1 MSLSW
6 RERLDVFLTPERVE
20 TLRRG
25 RFMARGKG
33 DFASHALPSAGPDG
47 AREEWREPL
56 ARLAGL
62 SMAEGMDLGLVLS
75 SCFCRFQL
83 LPWMEEVQSADERK
97 AYGAIYFREVYG
109 PAADVWEIM
118 VSEEAPGLPS
128 LACAV
133 DRALLEALRS
143 LAVEKTC
150 RLVSVQPAF
159 ALAWNRWRGRLARE
173 GAALALAEP
182 GAVVLA
188 TVAEGRWLSVR
199 TRRLAG
205 LTLAEALAA
214 LQEEQEVSGDLPVS
228 GGLRCLAQGVEPS
241 QFVPGWLALPG
252 SWRDWP

>member
-1 MSLSW
+1 VSLLW
-6 RERLDVFLTPERVE
+6 RERLDVLLAPERVD
-20 TLRRG
+20 TLRRP
-25 RFMARGKG
+25 RFSRRGQG
-33 DFASHALPSAGPDG
+33 ESATHTLSSTATEA

-97 AYGAIYFREVYG
+97 AYGAIHFREVYG

-143 LAVEKTC
+143 LAVEKAC
-150 RLVSVQPAF
+150 RLVSVQPAL
-159 ALAWNRWRGRLARE
+159 ALAWNQWRSRLT
-173 GAALALAEP
+173 GTGGSLALAEP

-188 TVAEGRWLSVR
+188 SVADGRWLSVC

-205 LTLAEALAA
+205 ISLAEALAA
-214 LQEEQEVSGDLPVS
+214 LQEEQEISGDPPVS
-228 GGLRCLAQGVEPS
+228 GAPCCLAQTEEAAR
-241 QFVPGWLALPG
+241 FVPGWLALPG